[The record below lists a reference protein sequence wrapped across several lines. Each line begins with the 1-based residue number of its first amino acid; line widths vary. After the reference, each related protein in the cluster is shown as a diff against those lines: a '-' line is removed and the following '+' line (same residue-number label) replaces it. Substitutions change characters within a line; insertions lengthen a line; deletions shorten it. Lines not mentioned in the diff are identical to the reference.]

1 MAPMRPQTRRSAP
14 PLPWRDTL
22 RPHRMKL
29 RPIAVLALALLAFS
43 PGCNPFR
50 RQRQPKV
57 PPPVSPAPLP
67 RKPEPEPAPPK
78 PAVWEFP
85 PPPEVSPAPPSSI
98 PPPPIEAPL
107 PRRPPR
113 REARPAAA
121 APPESEA
128 PPKAPP
134 VPRLTQLL
142 SPEEQ
147 RQYNQE
153 IDEALERAHRN
164 VALIA
169 QRPLNAEQQSL
180 LERVHAFLQ
189 QTVELRQLD
198 LVTARSLAQRA
209 DLLARDLERSTR

>member
-1 MAPMRPQTRRSAP
+1 
-14 PLPWRDTL
+14 
-22 RPHRMKL
+22 
-29 RPIAVLALALLAFS
+29 
-43 PGCNPFR
+43 
-50 RQRQPKV
+50 
-57 PPPVSPAPLP
+57 
-67 RKPEPEPAPPK
+67 
-78 PAVWEFP
+78 
-85 PPPEVSPAPPSSI
+85 
-98 PPPPIEAPL
+98 
-107 PRRPPR
+107 
-113 REARPAAA
+113 
-121 APPESEA
+121 
-128 PPKAPP
+128 